1 MVVKWEVNS
10 LTLVEVNSLCSWTIV
25 MGLVVLSSALRFTS
39 SPLAGLTSF
48 YYFFDSLEQRRA
60 FMREASFTS
69 NNPFPPP

>member
-25 MGLVVLSSALRFTS
+25 MGPCCIVQRFALYFQ
-39 SPLAGLTSF
+39 PAAGLTSF